1 MEAHCPACPRQR
13 GGVCIIGK
21 MIGRQTPP
29 EKGFTIHRLLN
40 LCSHLQGPRPWLWV
54 ALAIYLRDSTGLV
67 LYCWIAGFW
76 VERHVLPHWQ
86 AATTSGIFLVWSGS
100 AACRAAPTSHYY
112 FWECSWLS
120 ELFYLVYTVYTCSK
134 GNGSPHANF
143 DCMEDVLPVRHGL
156 ATRDNNKELNSVI
169 PVILNN
175 LRPSNHIIMWKW
187 LDIRRPPN
195 IGWLQI
201 PSSQEGK

>member
-1 MEAHCPACPRQR
+1 MEGKPPGKRVHHPPPPQSLLAPAR
-13 GGVCIIGK
+13 
-21 MIGRQTPP
+21 T
-29 EKGFTIHRLLN
+29 TA
-40 LCSHLQGPRPWLWV
+40 V
-54 ALAIYLRDSTGLV
+54 ALGGFGYISTGFLV